1 MFSSELRRGCYRE
14 GAKPIWVLPFGGGRV
29 RIKGGTWRLCEIDR
43 VNVSR
48 GGAGTTRHCDNLE
61 GRLVGE
67 GAGPNSIAD
76 LERGVCRGWVL
87 D

>member
-1 MFSSELRRGCYRE
+1 M
-14 GAKPIWVLPFGGGRV
+14 
-29 RIKGGTWRLCEIDR
+29 
-43 VNVSR
+43 SR
-48 GGAGTTRHCDNLE
+48 GGARTTRHCDSLE
-61 GRLVGE
+61 GRLVEE